1 MLKTKYH
8 FSTQLTINYS
18 LTTSVGH
25 LDRTLVIASTTSLMT
40 HLFLNVYRTWMN
52 EYSRLEVLVAH
63 GPWSR
68 FKARYEADQDQP
80 RR

>member
-1 MLKTKYH
+1 
-8 FSTQLTINYS
+8 
-18 LTTSVGH
+18 
-25 LDRTLVIASTTSLMT
+25 MT